1 MSYFSEELSRQ
12 MTSKAVNGQQLA
24 ARIGLSAAQVSKWT
38 RGEQTSIDDV
48 QLSAIQRALGD
59 DPHDHARLV
68 LAHLLDEKFGL
79 HHELVDVSVRD
90 DGALRDRPRHRSK
103 GEAAMEFL
111 AAERVRN
118 PELNDML
125 IDLARLLQ
133 PVATKTKY

>member
-1 MSYFSEELSRQ
+1 MSYFGEELTRQ
-12 MTSKAVNGQQLA
+12 MTAKSVTGLQLA

-38 RGEQTSIDDV
+38 RGEQTSVDDV
-48 QLSAIQRALGD
+48 QLSAIQRALSD

-79 HHELVDVSVRD
+79 HHSLVEVSMRSDFEVK
-90 DGALRDRPRHRSK
+90 DRPRHRSK
-103 GEAAMEFL
+103 GDAAIEFL
-111 AAERVRN
+111 AEERVRN

-133 PVATKTKY
+133 PAKPKSK